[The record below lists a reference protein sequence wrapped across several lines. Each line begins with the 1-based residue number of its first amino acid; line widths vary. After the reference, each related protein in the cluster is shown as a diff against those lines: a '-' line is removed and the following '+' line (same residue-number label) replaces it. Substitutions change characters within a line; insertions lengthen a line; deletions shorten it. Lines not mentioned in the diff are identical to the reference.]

1 MRVMLVYRSNLT
13 WLLWSRFALPI
24 YYRILQTLLTSTPK
38 TIHNIE
44 LKLDIISKIN
54 LGNVDSYGEY
64 SKFIIN
70 EVIRLRERRYTYKE
84 IANNFKDR
92 GIRSRRNK
100 EFYKNLLVNM
110 MWKYRRKLERESKK
124 KYSIEN
130 IRIDVNKVN
139 KDKKYS
145 RF

>member
-38 TIHNIE
+38 IIHNIE

-54 LGNVDSYGEY
+54 LRNGDSYDEY
-64 SKFIIN
+64 SKFIIS
-70 EVIRLRERRYTYKE
+70 EVLRLREKGYSYPE
-84 IANNFKDR
+84 IVSNLKYR

-100 EFYKNLLVNM
+100 EYYKNLLVNM
-110 MWKYRRKLERESKK
+110 MYKYRRKLDRESKK
-124 KYSIEN
+124 KYSIKN
-130 IRIDVNKVN
+130 IKISINN
-139 KDKKYS
+139 
-145 RF
+145 

>member
-1 MRVMLVYRSNLT
+1 VS
-13 WLLWSRFALPI
+13 
-24 YYRILQTLLTSTPK
+24 
-38 TIHNIE
+38 
-44 LKLDIISKIN
+44 
-54 LGNVDSYGEY
+54 
-64 SKFIIN
+64 
-70 EVIRLRERRYTYKE
+70 RLRERGYTYPE
-84 IANNFKDR
+84 IVSNLKDR

-110 MWKYRRKLERESKK
+110 MWKYRRKIKRESMKN
-124 KYSIEN
+124 YTIEN